1 MTISNYVGLTG
12 RVLSYLNNADSTIMP
27 VSCTGTKYKD
37 REHLFDLIKYIDIA
51 LRGGAG
57 IAVNLDDFI
66 QQPVNSYNF
75 YFYLPETHPDYAQL
89 TDEQL
94 TRWKNPALSYYD
106 LIQVNDSMEENDG
119 HLTSIQDSWFKF
131 IELLNSGLTPII
143 DLSKLRP
150 SGTSNSKGLTASGAV
165 SFLTIYEAII
175 NHLNK
180 GDLISLM
187 KLCGQ
192 MNEVLRRGG
201 IYKNGIVTFNLNYK
215 HQDIVKYLNV
225 PLADIPGS
233 GKKAIRID
241 KGVLSNKRLMKL
253 IEVRVNDKS
262 LMLMKTVY
270 QATKKDGT
278 LEYFKG
284 EELKDIHNKE
294 NLTELYSQVCLA
306 EDTLVLTKDG
316 HYQIKDLVG
325 KDVEIWDGERWLQI
339 NNFKLTGENKELY
352 QVTLKD
358 GRQIK
363 ATAYHKF
370 ILNDGTRKHLHELEI
385 GDLLKEHSVN
395 VNGVIATKSAYLK
408 GFLVAEGTLTSGNNP
423 LLWIYE
429 PKYSTLNRLID
440 SGNETAIEVVKTNA
454 ISEIGYIESTDN
466 RVRFQGLVTRKS
478 EFTSWCSEYKYRLPL
493 TEMLNWQDKFKYEF
507 IAGVMDGDGTVL
519 SRLKNGNPCYSI
531 TSISLSWLEDFQ
543 ILLSSVGIKT
553 TISVNKLA
561 GVIDFGIDRGG
572 EYNCKTTYRMS
583 FNTAASQ
590 KLGSLV
596 TFSRLQNWTNCE
608 PVKSFTKGAYN
619 EITSIEQIDNGN
631 VYCCG
636 VPTTNAFALSNG
648 ILIGQC
654 VEILFKPNA
663 TCVTGDTFITT
674 SDGIYQ
680 VSDLVDKTFTAK
692 VNSNSYS
699 STINGFWSNGI
710 KDVYELITNEGY
722 KVKLTNDHKVLVAKK
737 VSKPKTKVKYEY
749 IWIEAKDLTIGDELA
764 INNHTIKPKWSG
776 FGTEEQGWLVGNF
789 IGNGHYEGL
798 SAALEFWG
806 DATYKTEMLDKC
818 KTYLNNNNLESER
831 KAYTGSQILEKDK
844 VRITSK
850 PLADLMLNF
859 GMFKGNK
866 FPNSNI
872 EKTSSDFYIGF
883 IQGLFDADGTV
894 NTGFKGAT
902 EGGAKIV
909 LNQKNL
915 LMLELVQRML
925 LRLGVCSKIYKFS
938 DAKTT
943 VLKDGS
949 IINSD
954 VLYGLTI
961 TKQNINTYAQLI
973 GFSKDDKKEKL
984 QEILNNFN
992 FRRELFTVKFKSLTF
1007 IGQEEVFDCTINDV
1021 HEFDGNGFRLHNC
1034 LLGHINLGQIET
1046 LDQLTLAYNE
1056 VTELLIDLWKRWKNE
1071 VGGRGS
1077 QYLDA
1082 SQDRQIGVGVF
1093 GLANLLAKFGITYK
1107 QHVEALT
1114 AYLTG
1119 EYYPRGTVEYKLA
1132 VALDNAYQSAAVLAR
1147 KAGLERA
1154 FTIAPTQSCAYR
1166 YTDIAGNT
1174 TCRNINP
1181 PLARRVRRTS
1191 HTVDNLAGWYYHGN
1205 VETISDPYLV
1215 EKLWENWQELMN
1227 RTNLAHCMS
1236 YDLYH
1241 KVDADWL
1248 TYFLT
1253 KSPLVTTYYQ
1263 VYDRIDQS
1271 YLNKAV
1277 AQIAAVEVEPAS
1289 CSIADATICIPC
1301 SE

>member
-12 RVLSYLNNADSTIMP
+12 RVLSYLNTNDTTLFP

-89 TDEQL
+89 TDEQKQRLFL
-94 TRWKNPALSYYD
+94 TEQPNNIKGHTV
-106 LIQVNDSMEENDG
+106 IIVVNDSMEEDED
-119 HLTSIQDSWFKF
+119 LALSIQNSWKHF
-131 IELLNSGLTPII
+131 ILAIKEGRTPIV
-143 DLSKLRP
+143 DLQSLRP

-225 PLADIPGS
+225 PLAEIPGS

-241 KGVLSNKRLMKL
+241 DGILTNKRLMKL

-262 LMLMKTVY
+262 LMLMKVVY
-270 QATKKDGT
+270 QITDRLGNITYEKGKT
-278 LEYFKG
+278 LEYVRKKYENLICDI
-284 EELKDIHNKE
+284 EEL
-294 NLTELYSQVCLA
+294 YAQV
-306 EDTLVLTKDG
+306 
-316 HYQIKDLVG
+316 
-325 KDVEIWDGERWLQI
+325 
-339 NNFKLTGENKELY
+339 
-352 QVTLKD
+352 
-358 GRQIK
+358 
-363 ATAYHKF
+363 
-370 ILNDGTRKHLHELEI
+370 
-385 GDLLKEHSVN
+385 
-395 VNGVIATKSAYLK
+395 
-408 GFLVAEGTLTSGNNP
+408 
-423 LLWIYE
+423 
-429 PKYSTLNRLID
+429 
-440 SGNETAIEVVKTNA
+440 
-454 ISEIGYIESTDN
+454 
-466 RVRFQGLVTRKS
+466 
-478 EFTSWCSEYKYRLPL
+478 
-493 TEMLNWQDKFKYEF
+493 
-507 IAGVMDGDGTVL
+507 
-519 SRLKNGNPCYSI
+519 
-531 TSISLSWLEDFQ
+531 
-543 ILLSSVGIKT
+543 
-553 TISVNKLA
+553 
-561 GVIDFGIDRGG
+561 
-572 EYNCKTTYRMS
+572 
-583 FNTAASQ
+583 
-590 KLGSLV
+590 
-596 TFSRLQNWTNCE
+596 
-608 PVKSFTKGAYN
+608 
-619 EITSIEQIDNGN
+619 
-631 VYCCG
+631 
-636 VPTTNAFALSNG
+636 
-648 ILIGQC
+648 C
-654 VEILFKPNA
+654 VEILFKP
-663 TCVTGDTFITT
+663 
-674 SDGIYQ
+674 
-680 VSDLVDKTFTAK
+680 
-692 VNSNSYS
+692 
-699 STINGFWSNGI
+699 
-710 KDVYELITNEGY
+710 
-722 KVKLTNDHKVLVAKK
+722 
-737 VSKPKTKVKYEY
+737 
-749 IWIEAKDLTIGDELA
+749 
-764 INNHTIKPKWSG
+764 
-776 FGTEEQGWLVGNF
+776 
-789 IGNGHYEGL
+789 
-798 SAALEFWG
+798 
-806 DATYKTEMLDKC
+806 DAT
-818 KTYLNNNNLESER
+818 
-831 KAYTGSQILEKDK
+831 
-844 VRITSK
+844 
-850 PLADLMLNF
+850 
-859 GMFKGNK
+859 
-866 FPNSNI
+866 
-872 EKTSSDFYIGF
+872 
-883 IQGLFDADGTV
+883 
-894 NTGFKGAT
+894 
-902 EGGAKIV
+902 
-909 LNQKNL
+909 
-915 LMLELVQRML
+915 
-925 LRLGVCSKIYKFS
+925 
-938 DAKTT
+938 
-943 VLKDGS
+943 
-949 IINSD
+949 
-954 VLYGLTI
+954 
-961 TKQNINTYAQLI
+961 
-973 GFSKDDKKEKL
+973 
-984 QEILNNFN
+984 
-992 FRRELFTVKFKSLTF
+992 
-1007 IGQEEVFDCTINDV
+1007 
-1021 HEFDGNGFRLHNC
+1021 C
-1034 LLGHINLGQIET
+1034 LLGHVNLGQIET

-1093 GLANLLAKFGITYK
+1093 GLANLLAKFGISYK

-1289 CSIADATICIPC
+1289 CSIADPSLCLSC

>member
-12 RVLSYLNNADSTIMP
+12 RVLSYLNTNDTTLFP

-89 TDEQL
+89 TNEQL
-94 TRWKNPALSYYD
+94 TRVLTLDEVNKRYLTNYD
-106 LIQVNDSMEENDG
+106 TILVNDSMEENDG

-131 IELLNSGLTPII
+131 IELLNSGLIPII

-215 HQDIVKYLNV
+215 HRDIVKYLNV
-225 PLADIPGS
+225 PLAEIPGS

-241 KGVLSNKRLMKL
+241 DGILTNKRLMKL

-262 LMLMKTVY
+262 LMLMKVVY
-270 QATKKDGT
+270 QITDRLGNITYEKGKT
-278 LEYFKG
+278 LEYVRKKYENLICDI
-284 EELKDIHNKE
+284 EEL
-294 NLTELYSQVCLA
+294 YAQV
-306 EDTLVLTKDG
+306 
-316 HYQIKDLVG
+316 
-325 KDVEIWDGERWLQI
+325 
-339 NNFKLTGENKELY
+339 
-352 QVTLKD
+352 
-358 GRQIK
+358 
-363 ATAYHKF
+363 
-370 ILNDGTRKHLHELEI
+370 
-385 GDLLKEHSVN
+385 
-395 VNGVIATKSAYLK
+395 
-408 GFLVAEGTLTSGNNP
+408 
-423 LLWIYE
+423 
-429 PKYSTLNRLID
+429 
-440 SGNETAIEVVKTNA
+440 
-454 ISEIGYIESTDN
+454 
-466 RVRFQGLVTRKS
+466 
-478 EFTSWCSEYKYRLPL
+478 
-493 TEMLNWQDKFKYEF
+493 
-507 IAGVMDGDGTVL
+507 
-519 SRLKNGNPCYSI
+519 
-531 TSISLSWLEDFQ
+531 
-543 ILLSSVGIKT
+543 
-553 TISVNKLA
+553 
-561 GVIDFGIDRGG
+561 
-572 EYNCKTTYRMS
+572 
-583 FNTAASQ
+583 
-590 KLGSLV
+590 
-596 TFSRLQNWTNCE
+596 
-608 PVKSFTKGAYN
+608 
-619 EITSIEQIDNGN
+619 
-631 VYCCG
+631 
-636 VPTTNAFALSNG
+636 
-648 ILIGQC
+648 C

-663 TCVTGDTFITT
+663 TC
-674 SDGIYQ
+674 
-680 VSDLVDKTFTAK
+680 
-692 VNSNSYS
+692 
-699 STINGFWSNGI
+699 
-710 KDVYELITNEGY
+710 
-722 KVKLTNDHKVLVAKK
+722 
-737 VSKPKTKVKYEY
+737 
-749 IWIEAKDLTIGDELA
+749 
-764 INNHTIKPKWSG
+764 
-776 FGTEEQGWLVGNF
+776 
-789 IGNGHYEGL
+789 
-798 SAALEFWG
+798 
-806 DATYKTEMLDKC
+806 
-818 KTYLNNNNLESER
+818 
-831 KAYTGSQILEKDK
+831 
-844 VRITSK
+844 
-850 PLADLMLNF
+850 
-859 GMFKGNK
+859 
-866 FPNSNI
+866 
-872 EKTSSDFYIGF
+872 
-883 IQGLFDADGTV
+883 
-894 NTGFKGAT
+894 
-902 EGGAKIV
+902 
-909 LNQKNL
+909 
-915 LMLELVQRML
+915 
-925 LRLGVCSKIYKFS
+925 
-938 DAKTT
+938 
-943 VLKDGS
+943 
-949 IINSD
+949 
-954 VLYGLTI
+954 
-961 TKQNINTYAQLI
+961 
-973 GFSKDDKKEKL
+973 
-984 QEILNNFN
+984 
-992 FRRELFTVKFKSLTF
+992 
-1007 IGQEEVFDCTINDV
+1007 
-1021 HEFDGNGFRLHNC
+1021 
-1034 LLGHINLGQIET
+1034 LLGHVNLGQIET

-1147 KAGLERA
+1147 KAGLERCITA
-1154 FTIAPTQSCAYR
+1154 DSWIQTSDGAKQVKNLIGTPFLAKVNGELHSSTEVGFWSNGVKPVYKLTTNRGYSIKATDNHKILTPNNEWVELGDLKVGDKVVLSNQRINPKWDGTGTFELGWLLGQVLGNGCIHSRQNENRKDYARVQFWGDQRSNQLERAISFVETEGLKKKVNTSVKGYTDDANNTCYLRNVSLAEKALELGISPGNKKITPEIEQTSSDFYKGFLQGLFDSDATVSVGREEDGGGKSVSLCQSDVNTLIATQRMLSRLGIESSIYTNSKISTSTIEGRVITGSRPVSNLVITGSNIDQYAALIGFSKQDKLEKLNKLINTRKKNPKRESFVSVVSNIEYVGEEEVYDCTIHDVHEFDANGIRVHNCFTIAPTQSCAYR

-1289 CSIADATICIPC
+1289 CSIADSSLCLSC

>member
-12 RVLSYLNNADSTIMP
+12 RVLSYLNTNDTTLFP

-89 TDEQL
+89 TDEQKQRLFL
-94 TRWKNPALSYYD
+94 TEQPNNIKGHTVIIA
-106 LIQVNDSMEENDG
+106 VNDSMEEDED
-119 HLTSIQDSWFKF
+119 LALSIQNSWKHF
-131 IELLNSGLTPII
+131 ILAIKEGRTPIV
-143 DLSKLRP
+143 DLQSLRP

-225 PLADIPGS
+225 PLAEIPGS

-241 KGVLSNKRLMKL
+241 DGILTNKRLMKL

-262 LMLMKTVY
+262 LMLMKVVY
-270 QATKKDGT
+270 QITDRLGNITYEKGKT
-278 LEYFKG
+278 LEYVRKKYENLICDI
-284 EELKDIHNKE
+284 EEL
-294 NLTELYSQVCLA
+294 YAQV
-306 EDTLVLTKDG
+306 
-316 HYQIKDLVG
+316 
-325 KDVEIWDGERWLQI
+325 
-339 NNFKLTGENKELY
+339 
-352 QVTLKD
+352 
-358 GRQIK
+358 
-363 ATAYHKF
+363 
-370 ILNDGTRKHLHELEI
+370 
-385 GDLLKEHSVN
+385 
-395 VNGVIATKSAYLK
+395 
-408 GFLVAEGTLTSGNNP
+408 
-423 LLWIYE
+423 
-429 PKYSTLNRLID
+429 
-440 SGNETAIEVVKTNA
+440 
-454 ISEIGYIESTDN
+454 
-466 RVRFQGLVTRKS
+466 
-478 EFTSWCSEYKYRLPL
+478 
-493 TEMLNWQDKFKYEF
+493 
-507 IAGVMDGDGTVL
+507 
-519 SRLKNGNPCYSI
+519 
-531 TSISLSWLEDFQ
+531 
-543 ILLSSVGIKT
+543 
-553 TISVNKLA
+553 
-561 GVIDFGIDRGG
+561 
-572 EYNCKTTYRMS
+572 
-583 FNTAASQ
+583 
-590 KLGSLV
+590 
-596 TFSRLQNWTNCE
+596 
-608 PVKSFTKGAYN
+608 
-619 EITSIEQIDNGN
+619 
-631 VYCCG
+631 
-636 VPTTNAFALSNG
+636 
-648 ILIGQC
+648 C
-654 VEILFKPNA
+654 VEILFKP
-663 TCVTGDTFITT
+663 
-674 SDGIYQ
+674 
-680 VSDLVDKTFTAK
+680 
-692 VNSNSYS
+692 
-699 STINGFWSNGI
+699 
-710 KDVYELITNEGY
+710 
-722 KVKLTNDHKVLVAKK
+722 
-737 VSKPKTKVKYEY
+737 
-749 IWIEAKDLTIGDELA
+749 
-764 INNHTIKPKWSG
+764 
-776 FGTEEQGWLVGNF
+776 
-789 IGNGHYEGL
+789 
-798 SAALEFWG
+798 
-806 DATYKTEMLDKC
+806 DAT
-818 KTYLNNNNLESER
+818 
-831 KAYTGSQILEKDK
+831 
-844 VRITSK
+844 
-850 PLADLMLNF
+850 
-859 GMFKGNK
+859 
-866 FPNSNI
+866 
-872 EKTSSDFYIGF
+872 
-883 IQGLFDADGTV
+883 
-894 NTGFKGAT
+894 
-902 EGGAKIV
+902 
-909 LNQKNL
+909 
-915 LMLELVQRML
+915 
-925 LRLGVCSKIYKFS
+925 
-938 DAKTT
+938 
-943 VLKDGS
+943 
-949 IINSD
+949 
-954 VLYGLTI
+954 
-961 TKQNINTYAQLI
+961 
-973 GFSKDDKKEKL
+973 
-984 QEILNNFN
+984 
-992 FRRELFTVKFKSLTF
+992 
-1007 IGQEEVFDCTINDV
+1007 
-1021 HEFDGNGFRLHNC
+1021 C
-1034 LLGHINLGQIET
+1034 LLGHVNLGQIET

-1093 GLANLLAKFGITYK
+1093 GLANLLAKFGISYK

-1289 CSIADATICIPC
+1289 CSIADPSLCLSC